1 MRSERCHCGADAAY
15 GPPMLC
21 RAHAIDRL
29 ERMSDALDFHDLNIV
44 EIREALRRA
53 FEAGRESVS
62 S

>member
-1 MRSERCHCGADAAY
+1 MKTRNQPTQEATLLEIAKTTLH
-15 GPPMLC
+15 LET
-21 RAHAIDRL
+21 L
-29 ERMSDALDFHDLNIV
+29 EERMSDSLDFHDLNIV